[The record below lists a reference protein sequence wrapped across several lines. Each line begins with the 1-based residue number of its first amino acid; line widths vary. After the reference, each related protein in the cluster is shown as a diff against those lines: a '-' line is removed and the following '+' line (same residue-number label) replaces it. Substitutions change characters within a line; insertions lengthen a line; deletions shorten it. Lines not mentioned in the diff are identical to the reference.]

1 MPGHY
6 KDKKN
11 KRKATPFDGLA
22 KKNMEDSFK
31 KRTAPK
37 PPKPKPPKPPKSKP
51 PKPPKTQNRRTGED
65 FLEMERKRKK
75 KRYNPYGSG
84 SANPSNMSGSTGP

>member
-1 MPGHY
+1 MPGQY

-22 KKNMEDSFK
+22 KQGMKDSFK
-31 KRTAPK
+31 KLTAPK
-37 PPKPKPPKPPKSKP
+37 PPKPKPPKPKP
-51 PKPPKTQNRRTGED
+51 PKAQNRRTGED

-75 KRYNPYGSG
+75 KKYNPYGSG
-84 SANPSNMSGSTGP
+84 SANPSNMSRSTGP

>member
-6 KDKKN
+6 KDKKK

-31 KRTAPK
+31 KLTAPK
-37 PPKPKPPKPPKSKP
+37 PPKPKPPKPKP
-51 PKPPKTQNRRTGED
+51 PKAQNRRTGED
-65 FLEMERKRKK
+65 YLDMESRIKRKK
-75 KRYNPYGSG
+75 K
-84 SANPSNMSGSTGP
+84 

>member
-6 KDKKN
+6 KDKKT

-31 KRTAPK
+31 KLTAPK
-37 PPKPKPPKPPKSKP
+37 PPKPKPPKA
-51 PKPPKTQNRRTGED
+51 QNRRTGED

-75 KRYNPYGSG
+75 KKYNPYGSG
-84 SANPSNMSGSTGP
+84 SANPSNMSRSTGP

>member
-1 MPGHY
+1 MPGQY

-31 KRTAPK
+31 KLTAPK
-37 PPKPKPPKPPKSKP
+37 PPKPKPPKA
-51 PKPPKTQNRRTGED
+51 QNRRTGED

-75 KRYNPYGSG
+75 KKYNPYGSG
-84 SANPSNMSGSTGP
+84 SANPSNMSRSTGP